1 MSAKPLILV
10 VEGKL
15 ANQMLVRTLLES
27 AGYEVEVVKSAA
39 QALASLAKASLGFLA
54 LSQMKERSEPG
65 VRSR

>member
-39 QALASLAKASLGFLA
+39 QALERLASILPA
-54 LSQMKERSEPG
+54 LILMDMQLTGKDGYR
-65 VRSR
+65 